1 MVSKFQRI
9 KNESIHGAKIIANKT
24 NAPDWESLAVEPIS
38 QVDPTF
44 RTDQNYCPL
53 TAGEVRRRLI
63 EDRNYTDEELPKQ
76 RTIRTKLNEL
86 GFKPQK
92 VAKSKPL
99 KKNEYTDDI
108 FNNVHFINDIADQ
121 SHGVIRLSIDTKAT
135 IKIGPFSRGGYNRQG
150 SKAVDHDFD
159 PETTLKL
166 FGIHIPEKNENYL
179 YFAQSNVTADFMVDV
194 LQDLW
199 VSLQKAN

>member
-1 MVSKFQRI
+1 MDDHEKEKQPKTIAEITPDLKAALNETKSKLKGSDRRRFMAQIVLALGPGGQSRAKRELGWNRNVII
-9 KNESIHGAKIIANKT
+9 KGIKELKSDIRCVDYYSGRGRKPAEHHLPHLLEDIKA
-24 NAPDWESLAVEPIS
+24 LVEPVS

-63 EDRNYTDEELPKQ
+63 EDKNYTDKELPKE

-99 KKNEYTDDI
+99 KKTDI
-108 FNNVHFINDIADQ
+108 QMTSLIMSI
-121 SHGVIRLSIDTKAT
+121 LSM
-135 IKIGPFSRGGYNRQG
+135 R
-150 SKAVDHDFD
+150 
-159 PETTLKL
+159 
-166 FGIHIPEKNENYL
+166 
-179 YFAQSNVTADFMVDV
+179 
-194 LQDLW
+194 
-199 VSLQKAN
+199 

>member
-1 MVSKFQRI
+1 MDDQKNATQHKAIGEITPELKTTLNETKAKLKGSDRRRFMAQIVLALGPGGQSRAQRELGWNRNVII
-9 KNESIHGAKIIANKT
+9 KGLKELKT
-24 NAPDWESLAVEPIS
+24 NIRCIDNYFGRGRKPAEHHLPHLLEDIKAIVEPIS

-99 KKNEYTDDI
+99 KKTNIPMTSSI
-108 FNNVHFINDIADQ
+108 MFI
-121 SHGVIRLSIDTKAT
+121 LSMILQ
-135 IKIGPFSRGGYNRQG
+135 ISRMASYG
-150 SKAVDHDFD
+150 
-159 PETTLKL
+159 
-166 FGIHIPEKNENYL
+166 
-179 YFAQSNVTADFMVDV
+179 
-194 LQDLW
+194 
-199 VSLQKAN
+199 

>member
-1 MVSKFQRI
+1 MDDQKNATQHKSIGEITPELKTTLNETRAKLKGSDRRRLMAQIVLALGPGGQSRAQRELGWNRNVII
-9 KNESIHGAKIIANKT
+9 KGLKELKSNIRCIDNYSGRGRKPAEHHLPHLLEDIKAI
-24 NAPDWESLAVEPIS
+24 VEPIS

-99 KKNEYTDDI
+99 KKTNIPMTSSI
-108 FNNVHFINDIADQ
+108 MFI
-121 SHGVIRLSIDTKAT
+121 LSMILQ
-135 IKIGPFSRGGYNRQG
+135 ISRMASYG
-150 SKAVDHDFD
+150 
-159 PETTLKL
+159 
-166 FGIHIPEKNENYL
+166 
-179 YFAQSNVTADFMVDV
+179 
-194 LQDLW
+194 
-199 VSLQKAN
+199 